1 MIPFIPKRSRPDPP
15 AVQEHTPR
23 HALRASARPG
33 RAGLILIA
41 TLAVLFALRAA
52 QEVLI
57 PLVLSVLISLAL
69 SPIVTALQRLRVPR
83 TVGAAFVL
91 IVIAAVLGGVSYG
104 LRDNAAAWLDA
115 LPQAASKVQHA
126 LRGSGRGGAIAQVQ
140 RAASALERST
150 NDALRN
156 PPAPGVARVEVVA
169 PSFDLRDYLL
179 WGTKSVAA
187 LVAQIV
193 IVIFLVYVLLCS
205 GDLYKR
211 KLVHIAGPSLTRKR
225 ITLEI
230 LNGIEAQ
237 IERFLFVQ
245 LATAILVGI
254 SSWLV
259 YTWIGL
265 QNAAVWGVA
274 AAVLSVIPYFG
285 PLVVIVSAT
294 VVGFLQSESLGVGIL
309 VGIASTLVSGL
320 EGHALVGWLTS
331 RVSHMNAVA
340 VFVGL
345 LFGGWLWGVWGIL
358 LSMPLLVTIKVIA
371 EHVEPWRP
379 IAELLGE

>member
-1 MIPFIPKRSRPDPP
+1 MPIIPTKQARD
-15 AVQEHTPR
+15 HTPTTRARPRR
-23 HALRASARPG
+23 HTLRAPARPG
-33 RAGLILIA
+33 TGAIVVLA
-41 TLAVLFALRAA
+41 TLAILFALREA

-69 SPIVTALQRLRVPR
+69 SPLVTAFERLRVPR
-83 TVGAAFVL
+83 TVGAAMVL
-91 IVIAAVLGGVSYG
+91 IVLGGVVAGISYS
-104 LRDNAAAWLDA
+104 LRDNAAAWLEA
-115 LPQAASKVQHA
+115 LPQAAAKVQKA
-126 LRGSGRGGAIAQVQ
+126 VRGTGHDGAIAQVQ

-156 PPAPGVARVEVVA
+156 PPPPGVARVEVVA
-169 PSFDLRDYLL
+169 PKFDLRAYLL
-179 WGTKSVAA
+179 WGTKSAAA
-187 LVAQIV
+187 LGAQIV

-230 LNGIEAQ
+230 LNEIEAQ

-245 LATAILVGI
+245 LATAVLVGV

-259 YTWIGL
+259 YSWIGL
-265 QNAAVWGVA
+265 ENAAVWGVA

-285 PLVVIVSAT
+285 PLIVIVSAT
-294 VVGFLQSESLGVGIL
+294 VVGFLQNDSLGVGIL
-309 VGIASTLVSGL
+309 VGLASTLVSGL

-358 LSMPLLVTIKVIA
+358 LSVPLLVTFKVIA

-379 IAELLGE
+379 AAELLGD